1 MKRVEA
7 AMGHA
12 ARPQSVTLLQQQRVA
27 LNPRRDKHKKN
38 LGKERLPA

>member
-12 ARPQSVTLLQQQRVA
+12 AQPQSVTLLQQQRVA
-27 LNPRRDKHKKN
+27 LNQNIANR
-38 LGKERLPA
+38 